1 MPPTRKRILWIG
13 LLILVP
19 VLAVWALGRAPS
31 RYALEVLYAELHTD
45 NVTRYRDLK
54 QARTQLQRK
63 LDPAGDPVPAAERAK
78 VQEEIAAISRRMD
91 EALREAFV
99 RPMGGWEVLFLPPSA
114 DRRSTQGYTG
124 VAPFDP
130 STSKDPSLLRGPAEI
145 WLRPSSAP
153 ARWLVAV
160 GLGP

>member
-1 MPPTRKRILWIG
+1 MPLTRKRILWIG

-19 VLAVWALGRAPS
+19 VLAVWVLGRAPS
-31 RYALEVLYAELHTD
+31 RHALEAFYAELHTD
-45 NVTRYRDLK
+45 NVARYRDLE
-54 QARTQLQRK
+54 QARTHLQRK
-63 LDPAGDPVPAAERAK
+63 LDPAGDPVPAAERAT
-78 VQEEIAAISRRMD
+78 VEGEIAALGRRMD

-99 RPMGGWEVLFLPPSA
+99 RRMVGWEVLFMPPGA
-114 DRRSTQGYTG
+114 DRRSTQGYTR

-153 ARWLVAV
+153 ARWLAAV

>member
-13 LLILVP
+13 LLVLVP
-19 VLAVWALGRAPS
+19 LLAVWALGRAPS
-31 RYALEVLYAELHTD
+31 RHALEGFYAELHAD
-45 NVTRYRDLK
+45 NVARYRDL
-54 QARTQLQRK
+54 QQTRARLQRK
-63 LDPAGDPVPAAERAK
+63 LDPAGDPVPAAERAG
-78 VQEEIAAISRRMD
+78 VEEEVAALSRRMD

-99 RPMGGWEVLFLPPSA
+99 RRMGGWEVLFLPPSA

-153 ARWLVAV
+153 ARWLAAV